1 MKLRVAYAKRRYK
14 DKTYI
19 TPLVV
24 TSYRDE
30 NGTARNKTVL
40 SLKDMPEFI
49 VKLVEKGLKRGD
61 ASVLDEYAPV
71 KTIAYENALAVGPA
85 FVVLQL
91 LKQLGVS
98 QAIRALLPAQQ
109 AIALL
114 NIVVERVT
122 ASKPLSVMA
131 QQRLF
136 AQESVSF
143 LLGMPEAPALKTW
156 YAALATLEKN
166 REQILQEL
174 FAHNHTAD
182 DLYLYDITSSYFE
195 GETCPL
201 AQYGYNRDRKKGK
214 KQVVLGVVCDKD
226 GCPLWIDVFP
236 GNTSDQTTVK
246 RELRNLKEKLGLKK
260 FTFVGDRGMIT
271 HARIE
276 ELEQEGWW
284 EDFRYITALTRQE
297 MMALVEDEEHPL
309 QLELFDHQRLTEVE
323 YDGTRYVLCHN
334 PQREQQDRE
343 TRRRLVALT
352 QSKLDSLRANVQA
365 GRLKKKEL
373 IARRLHRWIN
383 RWGMERFFEVT
394 YEQGAFDYTL
404 RENEIERYARLD
416 GCYVIRSNVEREKQ
430 STEEL
435 RDRYKDLKYVEQ
447 TFRTMKTTDI
457 QTRPIRH
464 FNEPQ
469 VRGHIFACFLAYR
482 VIWELR
488 QRLAPVLERDPDNNC
503 CEAGSLA
510 EVWRELAGITVAR
523 IKVNGKTLTKLSQ
536 INAYAKKL
544 LKLCQVPSLD
554 SILSE

>member
-1 MKLRVAYAKRRYK
+1 
-14 DKTYI
+14 
-19 TPLVV
+19 
-24 TSYRDE
+24 
-30 NGTARNKTVL
+30 
-40 SLKDMPEFI
+40 
-49 VKLVEKGLKRGD
+49 
-61 ASVLDEYAPV
+61 
-71 KTIAYENALAVGPA
+71 
-85 FVVLQL
+85 
-91 LKQLGVS
+91 
-98 QAIRALLPAQQ
+98 
-109 AIALL
+109 
-114 NIVVERVT
+114 
-122 ASKPLSVMA
+122 
-131 QQRLF
+131 
-136 AQESVSF
+136 
-143 LLGMPEAPALKTW
+143 
-156 YAALATLEKN
+156 
-166 REQILQEL
+166 
-174 FAHNHTAD
+174 
-182 DLYLYDITSSYFE
+182 
-195 GETCPL
+195 
-201 AQYGYNRDRKKGK
+201 
-214 KQVVLGVVCDKD
+214 
-226 GCPLWIDVFP
+226 
-236 GNTSDQTTVK
+236 
-246 RELRNLKEKLGLKK
+246 
-260 FTFVGDRGMIT
+260 MIT

-334 PQREQQDRE
+334 PQREQQDQE

-352 QSKLDSLRANVQA
+352 QSKLDSLRANVAA
-365 GRLKKKEL
+365 GRLKNKEV

-394 YEQGAFDYTL
+394 YDQGAFDYTL
-404 RENEIERYARLD
+404 RENEIERYTRLD

-457 QTRPIRH
+457 QMRPIRH

-488 QRLAPVLERDPDNNC
+488 QRLATVLERDPDSNR

-510 EVWRELAGITVAR
+510 EIWRELAGITVAR
-523 IKVNGKTLTKLSQ
+523 IEVNGKTLTKLSQ
-536 INAYAKKL
+536 VNAYVKKL